1 MTETKQWMGL
11 HNHDRHFYS
20 PGYGDRCG
28 KCWYCSPE
36 APCYCCLQAEVEA
49 LREKVKQ
56 HEVVFKV
63 QAEALKSTREQVQ
76 RVRDVT
82 VPVPGDVYDL
92 DSYTRGAADAL
103 ALTNKALDGDA

>member
-1 MTETKQWMGL
+1 VSMRRSAVYAAITE
-11 HNHDRHFYS
+11 HNMMVADLE
-20 PGYGDRCG
+20 
-28 KCWYCSPE
+28 E
-36 APCYCCLQAEVEA
+36 AQAA
-49 LREKVKQ
+49 I
-56 HEVVFKV
+56 
-63 QAEALKSTREQVQ
+63 Q